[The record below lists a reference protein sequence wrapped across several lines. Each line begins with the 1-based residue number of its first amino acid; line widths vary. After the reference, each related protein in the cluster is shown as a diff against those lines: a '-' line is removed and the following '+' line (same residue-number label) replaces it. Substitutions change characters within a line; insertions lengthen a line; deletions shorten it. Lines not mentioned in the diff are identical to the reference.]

1 MGQPT
6 HAFDLD
12 KIEGGIIVRRARKG
26 ERLKTLDGI
35 ERTLDPEDLIIA
47 DHVKPLGLA
56 GVMGGW
62 DTMITPATTN
72 VLVEAAWFEPMAV
85 RRTARRH
92 GLHTDASHRFERG
105 ADFNAAPVASAIVSR
120 ILLANGGNIE
130 GDLVDVRIPR
140 WESRTIDRKPIALAL
155 SEVHRILGVTIDKE
169 GITAATV
176 EALLTSLGCQLTS
189 HSAQAPAWQV
199 ALPSWRLD
207 LEREIDLIEEVARV
221 YGYNRFANTLPSFG
235 EGVKALPW
243 AEAESTVRRTLL
255 SAGFHEAIASTFCSA
270 VEASAYRAA
279 PRTGRS
285 PRQSAQR
292 RSGRTCALRS
302 FLAF

>member
-26 ERLKTLDGI
+26 ERLKTLDGMDRI
-35 ERTLDPEDLIIA
+35 LDPEDLVVA
-47 DHVKPLGLA
+47 DHVKPLALA

-62 DTMITPATTN
+62 DTMITRATTN

-105 ADFNAAPVASAIVSR
+105 ADFNAAPVASALVSS
-120 ILLANGGNIE
+120 ILLANGGNPE
-130 GDLVDVRIPR
+130 GELVDVRVPA
-140 WESRTIDRKPIALAL
+140 WESRTAQRSPISLAL
-155 SEVHRILGVTIDKE
+155 SEVHRHLGTTLDEE
-169 GITAATV
+169 GITAPAV
-176 EALLTSLGCQLTS
+176 ENLLTALGCKLTS
-189 HSAQAPAWQV
+189 HASQTPAWQV
-199 ALPSWRLD
+199 TLPSWRLD

-221 YGYNRFANTLPSFG
+221 YGYNRFANTLPVFG

-243 AEAESTVRRTLL
+243 AEAEAAVRRTMLAAGLPRGHRQHLL
-255 SAGFHEAIASTFCSA
+255 LRRRGRSYRAIAG
-270 VEASAYRAA
+270 
-279 PRTGRS
+279 PGRS
-285 PRQSAQR
+285 ARQPSQ
-292 RSGRTCALRS
+292 
-302 FLAF
+302 